1 VAVLGAVALAF
12 IPQAGSLSP
21 FADDVADPEAS
32 VNLDTVIDQDSFA
45 DVDLRYRITSPRE
58 LTGPLRLFVDL
69 QTPVRD
75 KGPLADSSI
84 NRKPAVH
91 ASVKAGEQVLAEA
104 QTPLPLPTPDADIRL
119 NLGASTWE
127 PASGDPTEPTEGRR
141 LEDSLQ
147 RYGLVIGSAG
157 PDSVTEGL
165 VTLRLAKDAEPPLKV
180 NIYMREFGTEEW
192 RVGER
197 VEPGAS
203 VDVLIR
209 AENQTSGI
217 LNDMIVGSNLANY
230 LSYVP
235 GSTVIFNDNH
245 PHGIAGTTNNVATG
259 GIDIGGYERDAVAYV
274 KFTVEVASTNVFEK
288 LGMYSLR
295 NIGIARA
302 GGSGEI
308 YNVGTIEVVVS

>member
-1 VAVLGAVALAF
+1 MTIALRARLVACSSRHSGAGCLCRAAAGQRVARFSLHNRQRLVEIRVVAVHTVRVSSSEDRSWPGVTFVHTVIGGLLVVVLGAVALAF

-32 VNLDTVIDQDSFA
+32 VSLDTVIDQGSFA
-45 DVDLRYRITSPRE
+45 DVDLRYRVTSPRE

-75 KGPLADSSI
+75 KGPLTDSSI
-84 NRKPAVH
+84 DSEPAVH

-104 QTPLPLPTPDADIRL
+104 QTPLPLPTPVADIRL

-127 PASGDPTEPTEGRR
+127 PASGDPTELTEGRR

-180 NIYMREFGTEEW
+180 N
-192 RVGER
+192 
-197 VEPGAS
+197 
-203 VDVLIR
+203 
-209 AENQTSGI
+209 
-217 LNDMIVGSNLANY
+217 
-230 LSYVP
+230 
-235 GSTVIFNDNH
+235 
-245 PHGIAGTTNNVATG
+245 TN
-259 GIDIGGYERDAVAYV
+259 
-274 KFTVEVASTNVFEK
+274 
-288 LGMYSLR
+288 
-295 NIGIARA
+295 
-302 GGSGEI
+302 
-308 YNVGTIEVVVS
+308 